1 MFGKAFANS
10 LPLQITLKNRNFH
23 KGANNS
29 VLICI
34 FHLFNIKSVVCLVA
48 GGKGW
53 KRPLL
58 KYDSILCQC
67 YNLDLFLIK

>member
-10 LPLQITLKNRNFH
+10 FPLQITFKNRNFH

-34 FHLFNIKSVVCLVA
+34 FHLFNIKISGVSSGCLINSPDNINV
-48 GGKGW
+48 
-53 KRPLL
+53 
-58 KYDSILCQC
+58 
-67 YNLDLFLIK
+67 IKNV

>member
-10 LPLQITLKNRNFH
+10 FPLQITFKNRNFH

-34 FHLFNIKSVVCLVA
+34 SGVSSGWGQGVEETPIK
-48 GGKGW
+48 
-53 KRPLL
+53 
-58 KYDSILCQC
+58 I
-67 YNLDLFLIK
+67 

>member
-10 LPLQITLKNRNFH
+10 LPLQITFKNRNFH

-34 FHLFNIKSVVCLVA
+34 FHLFNIKISGVSS
-48 GGKGW
+48 GW
-53 KRPLL
+53 GQGVEETP
-58 KYDSILCQC
+58 
-67 YNLDLFLIK
+67 IKI